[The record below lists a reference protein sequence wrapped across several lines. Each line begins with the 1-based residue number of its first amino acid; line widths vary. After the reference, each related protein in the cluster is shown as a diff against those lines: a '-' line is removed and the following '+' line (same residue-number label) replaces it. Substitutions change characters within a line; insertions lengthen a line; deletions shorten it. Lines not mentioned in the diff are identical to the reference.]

1 MSEDSQGMTREKAV
15 AYWKEN
21 VRLIIILLV
30 IWAVVSYGF
39 GILLAPALNNLS
51 IGNLP
56 MGFWFAQQGSLY
68 VFIIEIF
75 VYAWLM
81 DRTDK
86 KYGVN
91 V

>member
-1 MSEDSQGMTREKAV
+1 MSEDSQGMTREKAQ

-21 VRLIIILLV
+21 IRIISILLA

-39 GILLAPALNNLS
+39 GIILAPWLNQFS
-51 IGNLP
+51 VGNLP

-75 VYAWLM
+75 VYAYIM
-81 DRTDK
+81 DRIDK
-86 KYGVN
+86 KYGVHE
-91 V
+91 